1 MTKQST
7 QFQDT
12 ELYEEIVNRCDEL
25 CIARYLKNEVK
36 NILKYI
42 HTKKLLN
49 LKTNMEEFLDYL
61 IILNNE
67 NCRSIENLPISK
79 EIKGDLHNSLSY
91 FYDCDNITKKDM
103 SLMRTK
109 IEKNP
114 YEVITLLQS
123 IKWYLILTID
133 EFCNA
138 SPTRIDIMRYNLS
151 KKKEV
156 AKV

>member
-1 MTKQST
+1 MPKKSENI
-7 QFQDT
+7 QDT
-12 ELYEEIVNRCDEL
+12 ELYKEIVNRCDEL

-49 LKTNMEEFLDYL
+49 LKKHLDEFLDYL
-61 IILNNE
+61 VLLNRE
-67 NCRSIENLPISK
+67 NCNSIEKFSSWK
-79 EIKGDLHNSLSY
+79 EIKWDLHNSLSY
-91 FYDCDNITKKDM
+91 FYDCDDISNQDI
-103 SLMRTK
+103 SLIKVK
-109 IEKNP
+109 IERNP
-114 YEVITLLQS
+114 YETITLLQS

-151 KKKEV
+151 KKKEM
-156 AKV
+156 AEA

>member
-1 MTKQST
+1 MPQKSVKI
-7 QFQDT
+7 QDT

-42 HTKKLLN
+42 HPKKLLN
-49 LKTNMEEFLDYL
+49 LKKHLDEFLDYL
-61 IILNNE
+61 ILLNKE
-67 NCRSIENLPISK
+67 NCNSIEKFSSWK
-79 EIKGDLHNSLSY
+79 EIKWDLHNSLSY
-91 FYDCDNITKKDM
+91 FYDCDDISNQDI
-103 SLMRTK
+103 SLIKVK
-109 IEKNP
+109 IERNP
-114 YEVITLLQS
+114 YETITLLQS

-151 KKKEV
+151 KKKEMSE
-156 AKV
+156 A